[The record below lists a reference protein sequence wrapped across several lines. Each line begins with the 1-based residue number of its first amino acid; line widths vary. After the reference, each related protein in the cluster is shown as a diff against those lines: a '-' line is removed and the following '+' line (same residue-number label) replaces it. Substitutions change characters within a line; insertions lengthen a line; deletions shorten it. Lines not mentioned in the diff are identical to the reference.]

1 MKIKHPMNNTNTN
14 KEHLQYSDREQN
26 MKILFLTHAKFST
39 HAKILWNHTTHAT
52 HTIFWPTQLTP
63 KLYEPTLLIFKYFE
77 SGVFQ
82 GFFKS
87 MVQICLQRHYQM

>member
-14 KEHLQYSDREQN
+14 KEHLQYNDKEQN
-26 MKILFLTHAKFST
+26 MKILFLT

-63 KLYEPTLLIFKYFE
+63 KLYEPTSPAPKFDP
-77 SGVFQ
+77 
-82 GFFKS
+82 
-87 MVQICLQRHYQM
+87 RHPPIHNIHDTYAI